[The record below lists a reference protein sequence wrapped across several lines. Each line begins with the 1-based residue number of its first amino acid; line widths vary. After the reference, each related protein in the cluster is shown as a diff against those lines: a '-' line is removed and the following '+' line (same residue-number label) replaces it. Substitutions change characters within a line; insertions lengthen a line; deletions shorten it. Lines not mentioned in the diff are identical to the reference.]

1 MPLLLG
7 LIAVAVFVPVPFAS
21 YHPGPTFDVL
31 GETDGQ
37 EIIQVSGAKTYRDD
51 GEIRMTTVSVSQEGV
66 EKNIFEVMG
75 DWIDPDSAVY
85 PYDIVHPPGTTKEQ
99 EEVQGQVQM
108 VSSQD
113 NAIAAA
119 LRELDYEVTPALEVL
134 SITPG
139 TPADGALAV
148 RDIFVSVD
156 GVPITADEAGQE
168 ALLDAIQGAEDGQ
181 KLELRGAP
189 RRQGG
194 DRPGGAP
201 RRSPTRTATTRRQIG
216 IQLGLG
222 FIFPFSVTVNIADNI
237 GGPSAGLM
245 FALSIYDTLTPGSLT
260 GGQEIAGTGELD
272 SEGIVGPIGG
282 IQQKIAAA
290 RETGAELF
298 LVPAA
303 NCADAL
309 GANNGD
315 MRLVRATTF
324 EETLDAVE
332 TWVEDEDA
340 DLPSCETTEDASART
355 RHDRSTPTRSA
366 RSTPTRRWPRRC
378 SRSSRTSPRAAG
390 TSPPG
395 STPWCR
401 PPTSYAAS
409 PTWPRRW
416 GSTTRRPRARS
427 LPSSRTSC
435 RPTGSS
441 RTR

>member
-1 MPLLLG
+1 MTQRMIAACVAVPLLLG

-31 GETDGQ
+31 GESDDGE

-51 GEIRMTTVSVSQEGV
+51 GEIRMTTVSVSQAGV

-85 PYDIVHPPGTTKEQ
+85 PYDVVHPPGTTREQ

-119 LRELDYEVTPALEVL
+119 LRELDYEVVPALEVL
-134 SITPG
+134 SIAPG

-156 GVPITADEAGQE
+156 GVPITPDEAGQKV
-168 ALLDAIQGAEDGQ
+168 LLDAIQANKPPE
-181 KLELRGAP
+181 KLEFVVLRDGKEVTVP
-189 RRQGG
+189 VGTEEVENDDG
-194 DRPGGAP
+194 
-201 RRSPTRTATTRRQIG
+201 TTRQAIG

-222 FIFPFSVTVNIADNI
+222 FIFPFSVTVSIDDNI

-245 FALSIYDTLTPGSLT
+245 FALGIYDTLTPDSLT
-260 GGQEIAGTGELD
+260 GGKDVAGTGELD
-272 SEGIVGPIGG
+272 SEGTVGPIGG

-290 RETGAELF
+290 REQGAELF

-303 NCADAL
+303 NCPDAL

-315 MRLVRATTF
+315 MRLVRATSF
-324 EETLDAVE
+324 EETLGAVE
-332 TWVEDEDA
+332 EWVEDEDA
-340 DLPSCETTEDASART
+340 DLPSCETTEDAE
-355 RHDRSTPTRSA
+355 D
-366 RSTPTRRWPRRC
+366 
-378 SRSSRTSPRAAG
+378 AA
-390 TSPPG
+390 
-395 STPWCR
+395 
-401 PPTSYAAS
+401 
-409 PTWPRRW
+409 
-416 GSTTRRPRARS
+416 
-427 LPSSRTSC
+427 
-435 RPTGSS
+435 
-441 RTR
+441 